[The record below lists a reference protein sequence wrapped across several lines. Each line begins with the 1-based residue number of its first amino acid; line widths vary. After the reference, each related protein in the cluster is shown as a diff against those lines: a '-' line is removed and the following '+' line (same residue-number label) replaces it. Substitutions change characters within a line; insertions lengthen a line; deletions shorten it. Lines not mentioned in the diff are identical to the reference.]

1 MRRYLFSVHYFLTDF
16 VNMERLKIGGLS
28 KWFKYTF
35 VLRQFGDL
43 EALSDKDEASEVAAS
58 LLIETFTLYLLRGMK
73 LEPLRSG
80 KNCLIKLLN
89 NLNLYDK

>member
-43 EALSDKDEASEVAAS
+43 EALSDKDEASEVS
-58 LLIETFTLYLLRGMK
+58 SFVI
-73 LEPLRSG
+73 
-80 KNCLIKLLN
+80 
-89 NLNLYDK
+89 D